1 MDKLNKKILETRLGC
16 KTAREMAKRLDV
28 TEYTYSRSID
38 TEAIKNKLLALADTM
53 GVDIS
58 DILRAEEKGQTIG
71 YSAPPKPENNAVA
84 RQPEKG
90 YDPQG
95 GWKPR
100 TMSEEWHLAGMA
112 VEVLASKTIYA
123 DALKQNIKA
132 FYEAYT
138 NTPEGR
144 KNEAARGCEACDN
157 PGKTSAGGG

>member
-1 MDKLNKKILETRLGC
+1 MVLKSRFGFETDKAFAEAIGITQGDFGNRKRRGTLLDAIAKWA
-16 KTAREMAKRLDV
+16 ARE
-28 TEYTYSRSID
+28 
-38 TEAIKNKLLALADTM
+38 
-53 GVDIS
+53 GHDIS
-58 DILRAEEKGQTIG
+58 DILRGEEDGQRSD